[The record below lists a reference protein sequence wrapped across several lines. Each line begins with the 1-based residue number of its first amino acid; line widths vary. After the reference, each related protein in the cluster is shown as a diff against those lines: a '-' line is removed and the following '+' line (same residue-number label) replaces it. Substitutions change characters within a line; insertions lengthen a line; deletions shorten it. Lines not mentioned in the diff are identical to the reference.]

1 MVFGMM
7 GKFFF
12 LNIFFAF
19 LCFPKPEAPVAYLE
33 IAAKEGEGVYALLRR
48 FHLMEHSCNLEKFYE
63 INKLKK
69 NASLIKGKTYL
80 LPVAKHVF
88 DGKSIRSSLGIKDF
102 NQALSIQ
109 QYNEAMLSAGLRLQP
124 FQKDKDLWV
133 PHHLLF
139 CPEADKKAEPLIP
152 ADDPDLK
159 LDGFSKVSNP
169 GKRQFPIFGE
179 KYAYTPLQS
188 KALEGRI
195 YYLISGHGGP
205 DPGAMA
211 KRAGSTLCEDEYAY
225 DVTLRLCRKL
235 IQQGASAYMIVRDPN
250 DGIRSG
256 SILTCDDDEIVWGG
270 SDVKNGHKPRLS
282 QRTDIINELYEKNR
296 KLGFSSQ
303 QVIEIHVDSRSQS
316 QQVDLFFY
324 YQEGSE
330 KSQTLAEDLHQTIR
344 GKYRMHRA
352 NGNYQGTVST
362 RNLHTLRESKPP
374 TVYIELGNI
383 RNGFDQQRVVLES
396 NREALANWLL
406 EGLKRH

>member
-1 MVFGMM
+1 MI
-7 GKFFF
+7 GKTVLLLCTLSF
-12 LNIFFAF
+12 LWMAN
-19 LCFPKPEAPVAYLE
+19 PKAPVSYLE
-33 IAAKEGEGVYALLRR
+33 ISAKEGEGVYALLRR
-48 FHLMEHSCNLEKFYE
+48 YQLMGYACNLEKFYE

-69 NASLIKGKTYL
+69 NAPLIKGKSYL
-80 LPVAKHVF
+80 LPVAKHIF

-102 NQALSIQ
+102 QQALSIQ
-109 QYNEAMLSAGLRLQP
+109 RYNEAMLSAGLREQP
-124 FQKDKDLWV
+124 FQKDKNLWV

-139 CPEADKKAEPLIP
+139 CPEPDQNPEPPTPAE
-152 ADDPDLK
+152 DPDMK

-169 GKRQFPIFGE
+169 GKRQFPVFGE
-179 KYAYTPLQS
+179 KYAYTPLRS

-211 KRAGSTLCEDEYAY
+211 KRGGSMLCEDEYAY

-235 IQQGASAYMIVRDPN
+235 IEHGASAYMIVRDPN
-250 DGIRSG
+250 DGIREG
-256 SILTCDDDEIVWGG
+256 NILTCDEDEIVWGG
-270 SDVKNGHKPRLS
+270 SDVKNGHSPRLA
-282 QRTDIINELYEKNR
+282 QRTDIINALYEKNR
-296 KLGFSSQ
+296 KLGFSTQ
-303 QVIEIHVDSRSQS
+303 QVIEIHVDSRSRS

-324 YQEGSE
+324 YQDGSE
-330 KSQTLAEDLHQTIR
+330 KSKTLAEDLHQSIR
-344 GKYRMHRA
+344 SKYRVHRA

-383 RNGFDQQRVVLES
+383 RNAFDQQRVVVES

-406 EGLKRH
+406 EGLRKH